1 MLVVVLR
8 PETRRFAFRQASRMK
23 KIQRSLRLSISA
35 LLLLSNPNLI
45 SRLIA
50 QTPPQPPPTLEQQEN
65 QSYPHPQ
72 VPTAQLNQPSTAHL
86 VTYRDMDLLRRSG
99 FANADQATV
108 IVRVFDK
115 AGTIL
120 SNLQPSDFELV
131 VNGTPRTFRLHAPG
145 ADTTSVPPVVLL
157 VFPPNDPIVH
167 YNAAKQAIK
176 YFSELPGEQLPWKV
190 GIFDSNAKLIPFT
203 GSQSQLLAT
212 LNQLQHTIEPFQFT
226 TAIGMS
232 ANARWDGSWLSKAE
246 EAIGFMQH
254 YDGPKVVL
262 AMNPSAISLYGGN
275 DFDLAHNGPESLRA
289 AAEHV
294 GAHIYVDNVIGP
306 EVDVPG
312 GEAAENQGAFAPRL
326 GSSPSQHMQ
335 VDPVEIARLNYYA
348 YLNSQ
353 MMQTAAATQ
362 GGFANSLKAL
372 AAQIHHNLDKNFQLD
387 FQLTP
392 QDQDRGIPDVEIKLA
407 HHELRL
413 ALLDVIPL
421 NHDPGSIGP
430 EKLAALLKEAG
441 SQHLSS
447 PDFRIAQHVDYFPT
461 RDGLEPILPM
471 SAAVEWT
478 GPGHP
483 PEHLYIAELVEDEN
497 LATPVLQRELQID
510 WKGQIVTWERDGHL
524 TPGHY
529 AWRVGIYDGT
539 GKILSAAEEKIEIAF
554 PHSEPIN
561 ASSLI
566 IGKTC
571 ETNPPSTGLQHRSPE
586 NAARR
591 TTLNSIID
599 PMRAANCRIVLD
611 ATRRFAPSD
620 TLHAFVRIYPGK
632 KLDRHP
638 PESWTATFVLRFNS
652 GAIEFQKEIHFAVDS
667 GSGYLASMELPLN
680 APSISPG
687 AHTLNVL
694 IQGPGI
700 HSDLK
705 KSQQLFIES
714 R

>member
-1 MLVVVLR
+1 
-8 PETRRFAFRQASRMK
+8 MK
-23 KIQRSLRLSISA
+23 KIQRSLKLSISA
-35 LLLLSNPNLI
+35 LLLFSNPNLI

-50 QTPPQPPPTLEQQEN
+50 QTQPQPTPPQPTLEQQEN

-120 SNLQPSDFELV
+120 SNLQPSDFELI
-131 VNGTPRTFRLHAPG
+131 VNGTPRTFRFHAPG

-190 GIFDSNAKLIPFT
+190 GIFDSNAKLAPFT
-203 GSQSQLLAT
+203 DSQSQLLAT

-232 ANARWDGSWLSKAE
+232 AIARWDGSWLSKAE

-262 AMNPSAISLYGGN
+262 AMNPSAISIYGGN

-289 AAEHV
+289 AAEHI

-312 GEAAENQGAFAPRL
+312 GEAAENQPAQINQGAFAPRM

-335 VDPVEIARLNYYA
+335 IDPAEIARLNYYA

-413 ALLDVIPL
+413 AILDVIPL
-421 NHDPGSIGP
+421 NHDLGSIGP

-447 PDFRIAQHVDYFPT
+447 PDFRIAQHVDYFPI

-529 AWRVGIYDGT
+529 AWHVGIYDGT
-539 GKILSAAEEKIEIAF
+539 GKMLLAAEEKIEIAF

-566 IGKTC
+566 IGKSC

-586 NAARR
+586 NTARR

-599 PMRAANCRIVLD
+599 PMRATNCRIVLD

-638 PESWTATFVLRFNS
+638 PESWTATFMLHTNS
-652 GAIEFQKEIHFAVDS
+652 GAIEIQKEIPFAVDS

-687 AHTLNVL
+687 AHTLDVL
-694 IQGPGI
+694 IRGSGI
-700 HSDLK
+700 HDDLK
-705 KSQQLFIES
+705 KSQQFLIEAH
-714 R
+714 